1 MRVACLQFDVQTCQ
15 REANSLQA
23 LTLARFALQE
33 GAEILI
39 FPELFLTGFC
49 YSPQGPEEP
58 PYHSLD
64 PFRELVKDHGCLVM
78 GSMMGG
84 RLNLGF
90 ALERGG
96 LQTRAKVHPFGR
108 EREYFQGGRTI
119 APLQTGRGMVGLQI
133 CYDLRF
139 PEVAR
144 KLCAAGAEMLVTVAQ
159 FPAVRLDHW
168 RTLVKARAIENQI
181 HHLACN
187 SCGQSAGGQSMMVD
201 PRGRVMAS
209 AESDREVLLAEVDL
223 AERDEARGEVTCWQD
238 RRPEVY

>member
-1 MRVACLQFDVQTCQ
+1 MRVACIQFDVQTCL
-15 REANSLQA
+15 REANSVRA
-23 LTLARFALQE
+23 LDLARAALRE
-33 GAEILI
+33 GAEVLI

-49 YSPQGPEEP
+49 YSRDGPEEP
-58 PYHSLD
+58 PYPILN
-64 PFRELVKDHGCLVM
+64 PFRNLVKRHGCLLM
-78 GSMMGG
+78 GSLISG

-90 ALERGG
+90 TLEETG
-96 LQTRAKVHPFGR
+96 LQTHAKIHPFGG
-108 EREYFQGGRTI
+108 EREYFQGGQSIT
-119 APLQTGRGMVGLQI
+119 PLQTGRGMVGLQI

-144 KLCAAGAEMLVTVAQ
+144 KLCDRGAEMLVTVAQ
-159 FPAVRLDHW
+159 FPALRLEHW

-201 PRGRVMAS
+201 PQGRVIAS
-209 AESDREVLLAEVDL
+209 AGSEEEVLLDEVDL
-223 AERDEARGEVTCWQD
+223 ADREAARREVTCWQD